1 MPEPVA
7 VGHIAIMQAKRDGL
21 LVRVGIDGVEAV
33 GIEGGSAPDYAV
45 DLKTLLFGPSSDA
58 EGVVNLF
65 GALRRAM
72 AKTGYSD
79 LKEFQRVGLTV
90 RC

>member
-1 MPEPVA
+1 M
-7 VGHIAIMQAKRDGL
+7 
-21 LVRVGIDGVEAV
+21 
-33 GIEGGSAPDYAV
+33 
-45 DLKTLLFGPSSDA
+45 LFGPAASPY
-58 EGVVNLF
+58 GTVNLF

-90 RC
+90 RG

>member
-1 MPEPVA
+1 MQA
-7 VGHIAIMQAKRDGL
+7 VGA
-21 LVRVGIDGVEAV
+21 
-33 GIEGGSAPDYAV
+33 GSPSPYAPPPRGDA
-45 DLKTLLFGPSSDA
+45 DLETVLFGPACTATGS
-58 EGVVNLF
+58 VNLF

-90 RC
+90 RG

>member
-1 MPEPVA
+1 MRVA
-7 VGHIAIMQAKRDGL
+7 PGPNSD
-21 LVRVGIDGVEAV
+21 
-33 GIEGGSAPDYAV
+33 V
-45 DLKTLLFGPSSDA
+45 DLKTLLHGPSSDP

-79 LKEFQRVGLTV
+79 LKEFQRVELTV
-90 RC
+90 RA